1 MAKDIFSAI
10 KVSDHVWWVGAVD
23 WNIRD
28 FHGYSTDEGSTYN
41 AYLILADKV
50 TLVDTVKASFKDE
63 LLARISSVIDPRKI
77 DYIIS
82 NHAEPDHAGCLAEVA
97 AVVQPEKIFAS
108 KMGVKNLKAHFHQDL
123 NLVPVASGEEL
134 SLGNLTVQ
142 FLETRMLHWPDSMF
156 TYLVDEGILF
166 TSDAFGMHLA
176 GSARFD
182 DEVDHWEYEA
192 AKYYANIL
200 LPYSGLVTKLLNQVD
215 QMALPIKVL
224 APDHGFIWRED
235 LQRIQSLYRRWA
247 KQAPTNKVIVT
258 YDSMWGSTAKMAT
271 AIMEGLRAGGAVIKV
286 MDLKVS
292 HRSDV
297 VTELLEAGGLV
308 VGSSTLNNG
317 ILPRVADF
325 LTYLRGLRPKNLLT
339 LAFGSYGWSGES
351 VGKIEEE
358 LSGMGL
364 APMDE
369 GIKSLFVPDQD
380 VLGACFDAGKRFA
393 ARLQ

>member
-1 MAKDIFSAI
+1 
-10 KVSDHVWWVGAVD
+10 
-23 WNIRD
+23 
-28 FHGYSTDEGSTYN
+28 
-41 AYLILADKV
+41 
-50 TLVDTVKASFKDE
+50 
-63 LLARISSVIDPRKI
+63 
-77 DYIIS
+77 
-82 NHAEPDHAGCLAEVA
+82 
-97 AVVQPEKIFAS
+97 
-108 KMGVKNLKAHFHQDL
+108 
-123 NLVPVASGEEL
+123 
-134 SLGNLTVQ
+134 
-142 FLETRMLHWPDSMF
+142 
-156 TYLVDEGILF
+156 
-166 TSDAFGMHLA
+166 
-176 GSARFD
+176 
-182 DEVDHWEYEA
+182 
-192 AKYYANIL
+192 
-200 LPYSGLVTKLLNQVD
+200 
-215 QMALPIKVL
+215 
-224 APDHGFIWRED
+224 
-235 LQRIQSLYRRWA
+235 
-247 KQAPTNKVIVT
+247 IVT